1 MNFKK
6 WEKDPVERLHKQF
19 YKCSLGLK
27 NLIKPE
33 AVAYLRSGNVHRLE
47 SKPDDSDH
55 TIFPNYLNLLGFVN
69 TAAQSIKYLRCY
81 VRSHWSIAVFF
92 FNI

>member
-19 YKCSLGLK
+19 YKCFLGLNRRE
-27 NLIKPE
+27 NLIKAE

-69 TAAQSIKYLRCY
+69 TAAQSTL
-81 VRSHWSIAVFF
+81 
-92 FNI
+92 N